1 VFFMYS
7 GLENWEES
15 FQEVITLHKVGIKGD
30 TESVEKA
37 YQLIKKIKLQ
47 VRDNALVDAYYG
59 SITALIARDHP
70 NLIEKSKLAKKGL
83 RSLDQSVQKD
93 PNLIDIRILRGY
105 VCYRLPEMFFKR
117 TQTAIEDFTFLIDHY
132 EQNKSKEISRE
143 FYFQLLFDLGMA
155 YRNIGNETKA
165 VSTWDK
171 LEKLST
177 DSKYLN
183 LVKEAKGEG
192 K

>member
-1 VFFMYS
+1 MYS

-165 VSTWDK
+165 VSKWDK